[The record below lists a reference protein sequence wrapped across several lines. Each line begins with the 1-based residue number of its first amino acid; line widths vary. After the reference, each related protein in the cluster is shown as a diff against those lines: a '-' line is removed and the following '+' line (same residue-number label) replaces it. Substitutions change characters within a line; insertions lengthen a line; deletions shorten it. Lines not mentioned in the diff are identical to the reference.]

1 MSFKIVCSDNSIFK
15 SSFESIGDIVD
26 EVIMIIDSEGF
37 RINAIDRSHIAFV
50 TLELQPSVFDEFECE
65 EPEKVTIDTQQ
76 FMTILK
82 RMKSDDILT
91 LTSEEGNFIVKL
103 SGDAER
109 EFKIRLIDVEYETP
123 QPPTIEIPCM
133 IHVKSDIIKDSIT
146 DMDLFAE
153 RLYFMID
160 QDYFIVFTEGEFGD
174 GEVKYLHGEYG
185 INEVVKSSFSI
196 DKLKQM
202 MKSSKF
208 SSDCEIGLGTDMP
221 LILNFVLPS
230 DDGKLGFLLAPRLE
244 EKE

>member
-1 MSFKIVCSDNSIFK
+1 MSFKIVCSDNNIFK

-50 TLELQPSVFDEFECE
+50 TLDLQPTVFDEFECE

-76 FMTILK
+76 FVKILK
-82 RMKSDDILT
+82 RMKSDDILS
-91 LTSEEGNFIVKL
+91 LSSEEGNFIVKL

-123 QPPTIEIPCM
+123 QPPAIEIPCM
-133 IHVKSDIIKDSIT
+133 IHVKSDIIKDCIT
-146 DMDLFAE
+146 DMD
-153 RLYFMID
+153 YFK
-160 QDYFIVFTEGEFGD
+160 VFTDGEFGD

-208 SSDCEIGLGTDMP
+208 SNDCEIGLGTDMP